1 VNKEQF
7 IMPNIFLDRTEG
19 RLRSFWRVLFQALI
33 FILLMVLGQI
43 LAGIVIGVLA
53 VANGIPI
60 SDPEAISALTVRN
73 TWVNAIVAL
82 LALGSMFFS
91 YWVGT
96 KMDRRKFVDYGFR
109 FSKTWWADF
118 GFGLFLGAILMV
130 FIFGVE
136 LSAGWITITGTMT
149 GLAEGTFWPGILAA
163 LVNFFCV
170 GIYEE
175 MLSRGY
181 QIHNLAEGFRGRIL
195 NPKMALLLAYLLT
208 SSIFGFLHASNPNAT
223 LTSSVM
229 LIAAGLFLGLG
240 YVLTGDLA
248 ISIGIHMTWNFFQGN
263 VFGFPVSG
271 TEAGSSI
278 IGIQQGGPVLWTG
291 GAFGPE
297 SGLIG
302 LAAIALGCLLILAWI
317 KLTRKNIRLQEEL
330 AIFTPPASAIPTV
343 VIEPIPPAEGL
354 PTDPIV

>member
-1 VNKEQF
+1 
-7 IMPNIFLDRTEG
+7 MPNLFLNRTEG
-19 RLRSFWRVLFQALI
+19 RLRAFWRVLFQALI
-33 FILLMVLGQI
+33 FIGFMVLGQI
-43 LAGIVIGVLA
+43 LAGVIIGVMA
-53 VANGIPI
+53 VANGVPV
-60 SDPEAISALTVRN
+60 SDPAAIAAFTAKN
-73 TWVNAIVAL
+73 TWVNAFAAL
-82 LALGSMFFS
+82 LSLAAMFFS

-96 KMDRRKFVDYGFR
+96 KMDRRKFADYGFH
-109 FSKTWWADF
+109 FSKTWWTDF

-130 FIFGVE
+130 CIFGVE
-136 LSAGWITITGTMT
+136 LAAGWITITGTLT

-195 NPKMALLLAYLLT
+195 SPKMALLLAYLLT
-208 SSIFGFLHASNPNAT
+208 SSIFGFLHAANPNAT
-223 LTSSVM
+223 LTSSMM
-229 LIAAGLFLGLG
+229 LVAAGLFLGLG

-302 LAAIALGCLLILAWI
+302 LAAIALGCLLILAWVR
-317 KLTRKNIRLQEEL
+317 LTRGNIRLQEEL
-330 AIFTPPASAIPTV
+330 AVFAPPASA
-343 VIEPIPPAEGL
+343 PAPVDIL
-354 PTDPIV
+354 PLAGELPADPIS